1 MLKNWVMLTSLSFG
15 IGFGSTL
22 LISRN
27 LQQSTLTGLIT
38 IPAVVTSIAILSR
51 QRKEEIDR
59 QATKLKIHLDILK
72 QQESLIAEQLQFKK
86 LSYKELDKQLK
97 DLQSTLENLSDNVKL
112 YKTKKKD
119 LEQEIYS
126 LSFQKNQRQNLLF
139 ELQKEVQQNENFVIE
154 LRGQANE
161 KEVRLSQSTIQ
172 HQVLLS
178 ECQKKIQQKESYLI
192 KIRDQI
198 IKEEVNLNQSTA
210 KLSQVMEVTEL
221 KAAQMEQLITS
232 VKNAYEEIKSY
243 SIDKYNLE
251 SNIKVL
257 QSQQNELLS
266 ETLKK
271 QSYCFQLIE
280 DTSQAESKFQ
290 YLSEKVGDL
299 DELLERKQ
307 YLLKEL
313 DSSINNRCEIKEKI
327 DQEIIDRKS
336 RQSDQESKT
345 KQNEDSSKRW
355 PCDFEDDPY
364 MGIFKHIEKHG
375 VITESEATSILGDS
389 RRVRQFSNKLGEYCQ
404 YLPFAIKV
412 ETHNG
417 GSRYVKHSNN

>member
-1 MLKNWVMLTSLSFG
+1 MLKNWVMLTSLSCG

-38 IPAVVTSIAILSR
+38 IPAVVASITVLSR

-59 QATKLKIHLDILK
+59 QTANLKIRLDILQ
-72 QQESLIAEQLQFKK
+72 QQENLIAKQLQFKE
-86 LSYKELDKQLK
+86 LSYKEIDKQLK
-97 DLQSTLENLSDNVKL
+97 DLQSMLENSHNNVKL
-112 YKTKKKD
+112 YRKKKKD
-119 LEQEIYS
+119 LEQEISS
-126 LSFQKNQRQNLLF
+126 LSFQKDQCQNLLL
-139 ELQKEVQQNENFVIE
+139 ELQKEVQQSEVFVIE
-154 LRGQANE
+154 LRDQANK
-161 KEVRLSQSTIQ
+161 KEASLNQSTTQ

-178 ECQKKIQQKESYLI
+178 EFQKKIQQKEGYLI
-192 KIRDQI
+192 KLRDQV
-198 IKEEVNLNQSTA
+198 IKEEVNLNQSTV
-210 KLSQVMEVTEL
+210 KLSQIMEATES
-221 KAAQMEQLITS
+221 KAAQMEQLIMS
-232 VKNAYEEIKSY
+232 VKNAYEEVKSY
-243 SIDKYNLE
+243 SIDKHNLE

-257 QSQQNELLS
+257 QLQQNELLS

-271 QSYCFQLIE
+271 QSYCSQLIE
-280 DTSQAESKFQ
+280 NISQAGSKFQ

-313 DSSINNRCEIKEKI
+313 DLSINNRCEIKEKI
-327 DQEIIDRKS
+327 DQEIIDIKIS
-336 RQSDQESKT
+336 QSDQESKT
-345 KQNEDSSKRW
+345 KQNDDSSKRW

-375 VITESEATSILGDS
+375 VITESEATNLLGNS
-389 RRVRQFSNKLGEYCQ
+389 RKVRQFSNKLGEYCQ
-404 YLPFAIKV
+404 YLPFVIKV